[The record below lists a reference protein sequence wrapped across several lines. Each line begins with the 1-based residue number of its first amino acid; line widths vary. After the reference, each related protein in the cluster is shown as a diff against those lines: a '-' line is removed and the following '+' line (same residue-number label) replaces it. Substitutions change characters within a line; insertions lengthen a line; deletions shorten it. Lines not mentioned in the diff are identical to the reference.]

1 MGDRVELLLVRI
13 DHFADRAAYVATL
26 RSWLEELQVAS
37 GRVISMGSDLQL
49 LFVAASEAQNA
60 QLVEF
65 FRSKPIDT
73 NSRGERCVDR
83 FVDVLGRKLVDTCS
97 CRGFLEM
104 HVLNAAL
111 LHKVLVLEWQA
122 EHKWLDEA
130 LATKRTKAF
139 LDWKD
144 AAKAARKERR
154 KREGLEKQHER
165 EAKRA
170 KREQEKKE
178 LEDEKVEEATEVA
191 EVAVAKE
198 IETVESPAQKPKP
211 PQKNS
216 KKKTKKRRKPAAA
229 NRVESS

>member
-73 NSRGERCVDR
+73 NSRGECCVDR

-154 KREGLEKQHER
+154 KREGLEKQPR
-165 EAKRA
+165 G
-170 KREQEKKE
+170 
-178 LEDEKVEEATEVA
+178 
-191 EVAVAKE
+191 
-198 IETVESPAQKPKP
+198 S
-211 PQKNS
+211 
-216 KKKTKKRRKPAAA
+216 KRRRSWKTRRLKRPRRWPRWLWLRRSRRWSHPRRSRSRRRRIARRRPRSGASQ
-229 NRVESS
+229 RRPIE